1 MIKYSEFLKES
12 DDKENM
18 IDNIIKQCKAI
29 GNEALLYRG
38 VTEKTSYNTFGQSQS
53 RVDRKPRD
61 TDRKLHELID
71 DEFQKQLGIRV
82 RSSSTFV
89 SKNRII
95 ANNYRGDNG
104 SVYIIIPI
112 SAIYVYS
119 EKIDDLTA
127 FVDTPAKQ
135 VLVKLN
141 INTELD
147 MPERSLMTNLILASL
162 DSNPLSFGPQ
172 YQVVADRQEE
182 YKKLAKE
189 VLYKIVDSYSKQSS
203 LKHLKNN
210 EIMLIGSFYYL
221 QGDMFRRATNYLDLA
236 ELIKEK
242 RENL

>member
-38 VTEKTSYNTFGQSQS
+38 VTENTSYNTFGQSQS

-61 TDRKLHELID
+61 TNKKLHELID
-71 DEFQKQLGIRV
+71 DEFQKQLSIRA

-89 SKNRII
+89 SKDRNM
-95 ANNYRGDNG
+95 ADDYTGDNG

-119 EKIDDLTA
+119 EKIDDLTD
-127 FVDTPAKQ
+127 FVNTPAKQ

-172 YQVVADRQEE
+172 YQVVADNQEE
-182 YKKLAKE
+182 YKKLAQE

-242 RENL
+242 REKL